1 MQKNE
6 MKLLPLA
13 QLKILLKLISRVT
26 VITKLHRFY
35 NLNKLIQYLIY
46 KIKCESITKDMY
58 FKNSV
63 ATLPKFKPY

>member
-1 MQKNE
+1 
-6 MKLLPLA
+6 MKLFPLA
-13 QLKILLKLISRVT
+13 QIKILKLISRVT
-26 VITKLHRFY
+26 VIKLHRFY
-35 NLNKLIQYLIY
+35 TLNKLIQYLIY